1 MNALKIKLIIALG
14 LLATSLSA
22 LAVNPDELRGRV
34 LEVVPEERQLTLYV
48 LEVGEEVDATIN
60 TTRTYTV
67 PEQADVE
74 AGIRTDILDDYLE
87 DIREDSIVTIEI
99 DVGNPP
105 DARNVRY
112 E

>member
-34 LEVVPEERQLTLYV
+34 LEVVPEERQLTLYI